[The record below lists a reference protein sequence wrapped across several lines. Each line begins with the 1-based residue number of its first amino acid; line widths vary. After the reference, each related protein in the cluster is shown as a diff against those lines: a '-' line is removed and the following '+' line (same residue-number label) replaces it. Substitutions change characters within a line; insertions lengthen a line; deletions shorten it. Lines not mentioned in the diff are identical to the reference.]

1 MAERKKL
8 TPSTQKKF
16 IEAINRGVRPL
27 VHLCSLAGITTIT
40 YNTWRDAWER
50 GDDPEQDKLDSFF
63 NAVEFAKAERIA
75 RYLESMVLSGGDDW
89 RMWKAMIHMAD
100 PAGYPEKPDVA
111 VTNNATVTIKG
122 YAIVSPDDWDD
133 KNESS
138 DNGTL

>member
-27 VHLCSLAGITTIT
+27 VHLCSLSGITTGT
-40 YNTWRDAWER
+40 YNTWREAWER
-50 GDDPEQDKLDSFF
+50 GDDPEHTQLDAFF
-63 NAVEFAKAERIA
+63 TAVEEAKAKRIQ
-75 RYLESMVLSGGDDW
+75 RYLLKMQVSGGDDW

-111 VTNNATVTIKG
+111 VTNN
-122 YAIVSPDDWDD
+122 SPINITLTWGDDDAG
-133 KNESS
+133 NI
-138 DNGTL
+138 TPTA